1 MTPNNPFSVIGYL
14 GPEYFCDREK
24 ETRKI
29 LSWIENDSNV
39 TLIAPRRYG
48 KTGLIRNV
56 LHFLPEGYAGVY
68 LDIYSTRNLAE
79 FAKQFVTAVVGVV
92 DTPMEKTMATV
103 ARFFKSCR
111 PTVMPMENGLPKF
124 SFDISSAE
132 AEVSLRE
139 AFDYLKQ
146 RERRLV
152 VAIDEFQ
159 QVLEYP
165 ETGTEALLRSLIQ
178 EVPWIRFVF
187 AGSRQHLMSE
197 MFASARHPFY
207 NSTDILSLDVI
218 VREKYRAFAEG
229 FFRSA
234 GKPFDS
240 ESFDFLYERFDGI
253 TWYVQ
258 RVLNRLW
265 FQGEGVVS
273 TAQVETVVAELVE
286 ERALTFR
293 DLLDSQNDVARK
305 LLPTIARIGVVSE
318 PTSVEFLSTC
328 ALSASSVRS
337 SLADLRARDLV
348 YKTERGYCVY
358 DRLFGLWLK
367 TFPLPI

>member
-1 MTPNNPFSVIGYL
+1 MTPNNPFSVVGYL

-56 LHFLPEGYAGVY
+56 LHYLPHDSVGTYI
-68 LDIYSTRNLAE
+68 DIYSTRNLSE
-79 FAKQFVTAVVGVV
+79 FVKQFVTAVVGVV
-92 DTPMEKTMATV
+92 DTPMEKVMATV

-111 PTVMPMENGLPKF
+111 PTVVPQENGLPKF
-124 SFDISSAE
+124 SFDISPSESE
-132 AEVSLRE
+132 ASLRE
-139 AFDYLKQ
+139 AFDYLKH
-146 RERRLV
+146 RERNLV
-152 VAIDEFQ
+152 IAIDEFQ
-159 QVLEYP
+159 QILEYP
-165 ETGTEALLRSLIQ
+165 ETGTEALLRSFIQ

-218 VREKYRAFAEG
+218 ACEKYAAFAEG
-229 FFRSA
+229 FFRQA
-234 GKPFDS
+234 GKPFNRDS
-240 ESFDFLYERFDGI
+240 FVGLYEKFDGI

-265 FQGEGVVS
+265 FMGDGVGS
-273 TAQVETVVAELVE
+273 KTQVEDVIDELIE
-286 ERALTFR
+286 DRALTFR
-293 DLLDSQNDVARK
+293 DLLDSQNEVARK
-305 LLPTIARIGVVSE
+305 LLPAIARAGIVAE
-318 PTSVEFLSTC
+318 PTSADFLATC

-337 SLADLRARDLV
+337 ALVDLRARDLV
-348 YKTERGYCVY
+348 YKNEKGYCVY
-358 DRLFGLWLK
+358 DRLLGLWLK
-367 TFPLPI
+367 RITAR